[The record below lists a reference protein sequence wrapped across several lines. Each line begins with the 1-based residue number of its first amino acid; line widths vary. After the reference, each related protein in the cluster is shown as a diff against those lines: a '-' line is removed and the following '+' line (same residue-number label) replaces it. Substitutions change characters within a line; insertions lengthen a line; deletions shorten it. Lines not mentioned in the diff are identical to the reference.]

1 MYLSHWGL
9 ERSPFADG
17 AGEPL
22 FYEGDSQIEA
32 LARLRFVVR
41 DGRRSAVICG
51 GRGVGKSRVARQFAR
66 ECRREGRR
74 VAAISLAGLSARE
87 TLWQVAAQWAIGPQP
102 AEDAAALF
110 RRVAAAIEG
119 LRWQPSGAVVL
130 LDDADLAGPDVRSY
144 LQRIVQVGGDRSRMS
159 LALAASTGGLDR
171 LGVDLLDAVDMR
183 IDLEP
188 WSDIECVG
196 YIQHALL
203 EAGCDRPAFDDEA
216 LAALAR
222 RSGGVPRRLNRLAD
236 QTLLAA
242 AVEQLD
248 AATAATVEAA
258 HEALARTVPA

>member
-1 MYLSHWGL
+1 MYLAHWGL

-22 FYEGDSQIEA
+22 FYEGDSQVEA

-51 GRGVGKSRVARQFAR
+51 GRGMGKSCVARLFAQ

-74 VAAISLAGLSARE
+74 VASISLAGLSARE
-87 TLWQVAAQWAIGPQP
+87 TLWQIAAQWAIGPHP
-102 AEDAAALF
+102 TEDAVAMF
-110 RRVAAAIEG
+110 RRVAAALEG
-119 LRWQPSGAVVL
+119 LRWQPNGAVVL

-144 LQRIVQVGGDRSRMS
+144 VQRLVHVGGDGSRMS
-159 LALAASTGGLDR
+159 LVLSASTESLER
-171 LGVDLLDAVDMR
+171 LGADLLDAVDMR
-183 IDLEP
+183 IELEP
-188 WSDIECVG
+188 WSESECVG
-196 YIQHALL
+196 YVQHALL
-203 EAGCDRPAFDDEA
+203 DAGSDRPAFDDEA

-222 RSGGVPRRLNRLAD
+222 LSGGVPRRLNRLAD
-236 QTLLAA
+236 HTLLAA

-258 HEALARTVPA
+258 HEALGWLVPA